1 MLSAA
6 FSKLILP
13 LINVKTKKIKRY
25 NEPNNNI
32 KVHTMNER
40 KLLMIPGPTNVD
52 PAVLRVLSKPTLS
65 HTDPDFVKIF
75 KEALNDLKKVF
86 MTNSEVFVIGG
97 SGTLAL
103 EMAIA
108 NLIEPNDKV
117 LNIVTGFFGEY
128 FVKISKTH
136 GAIPKVLE
144 APWGKSIKPEEVKDA
159 LKEGDYKAVTVTHVE
174 TSTGVVNPIKEIG
187 EIVKE
192 HSDAFYIV
200 DAVCSLGG
208 VEVRVDDWNIDI
220 CASGSQKCIGVPP
233 GLALLSV
240 SHRALKFLDERKSP
254 VNFWYGGLRNWL
266 PVMQDPSQYFATP
279 PVNMIYA
286 LSEALKI
293 LLNEGLEDRFR
304 RHHVLAEAFRAS
316 VDALNLKLVADRE
329 YAADT
334 VTAVYY
340 PSNVEDIA
348 FRSEMKKRGIV
359 VASTLGPLKGKGF
372 RVGHMGNISQ
382 NDIMSTIGAI
392 EATLRHLGYKF
403 NYGAGLKA
411 AQEKILS
418 L

>member
-1 MLSAA
+1 M
-6 FSKLILP
+6 SK
-13 LINVKTKKIKRY
+13 R
-25 NEPNNNI
+25 E
-32 KVHTMNER
+32 
-40 KLLMIPGPTNVD
+40 LLMIPGPTNVD

-65 HTDPDFVKIF
+65 HTDPEFVKIF

-86 MTNSEVFVIGG
+86 MTSNEVFVIAG

-108 NLIEPNDKV
+108 NLIEPGDKV
-117 LNIVTGFFGEY
+117 LNTVSGYFGEY
-128 FVKISKTH
+128 FVKISKVH
-136 GAIPKVLE
+136 GALPRVLE
-144 APWGKSIKPEEVKDA
+144 TPWGKSIKPEDVKNA
-159 LKEGDYKAVTVTHVE
+159 LRKDDYKAVTITHVE
-174 TSTGVVNPIKEIG
+174 TSTGVANPIKEIG

-192 HSDAFYIV
+192 YSNAFYVV
-200 DAVCSLGG
+200 DTVCSLGG
-208 VEVRVDDWNIDI
+208 MEVRVDDWNIDI

-240 SHRALKFLDERKSP
+240 RGKALEFIEGRKNP
-254 VNFWYGGLRNWL
+254 VNFWYGDLRNWL
-266 PVMQDPSQYFATP
+266 PVMKDPSQYFATP
-279 PVNMIYA
+279 PVNMVYA
-286 LSEALKI
+286 LSKALRM
-293 LLNEGLEDRFR
+293 LLNEGLENRFR
-304 RHHVLAEAFRAS
+304 RHHILADGFRAS
-316 VDALNLKLVADRE
+316 MDALNLKMVADRE
-329 YAADT
+329 STADT

-340 PSNVEDIA
+340 PERIDDAV
-348 FRSEMKKRGIV
+348 FRNEMKNRGIM

>member
-1 MLSAA
+1 MS
-6 FSKLILP
+6 
-13 LINVKTKKIKRY
+13 
-25 NEPNNNI
+25 
-32 KVHTMNER
+32 ER
-40 KLLMIPGPTNVD
+40 ELLMIPGPTNVD
-52 PAVLRVLSKPTLS
+52 PAVLRALSKPTLS
-65 HTDPDFVKIF
+65 HTDPEFVKIF

-86 MTNSEVFVIGG
+86 MASNEVFVIAG

-108 NLIEPNDKV
+108 NLIEPGDKV
-117 LNIVTGFFGEY
+117 LNTVSGYFGEY
-128 FVKISKTH
+128 FVKISKVH
-136 GAIPKVLE
+136 GALPRVLE
-144 APWGKSIKPEEVKDA
+144 TPWGKSIKPEDVKNA
-159 LKEGDYKAVTVTHVE
+159 LRKDDYKAVTVTHVE
-174 TSTGVVNPIKEIG
+174 TSTGVANPIKEIG

-192 HSDAFYIV
+192 YSNAFYVV
-200 DAVCSLGG
+200 DTVCSLGG
-208 VEVRVDDWNIDI
+208 MEVRVDDWNIDI

-240 SHRALKFLDERKSP
+240 RGKALEFIEGRKNP
-254 VNFWYGGLRNWL
+254 VNFWYGDLRNWL
-266 PVMQDPSQYFATP
+266 PVMKDPSQYFATP
-279 PVNMIYA
+279 PVNMVYA
-286 LSEALKI
+286 LSKALRM
-293 LLNEGLEDRFR
+293 LLNEGLENRFR
-304 RHHVLAEAFRAS
+304 RHHILADGFRAS
-316 VDALNLKLVADRE
+316 MDALNLKMVADRE
-329 YAADT
+329 STADT

-340 PSNVEDIA
+340 PERIDDAV
-348 FRSEMKKRGIV
+348 FRSEMKNRGIM